1 MTSALKPSAMPAH
14 ASSQSEVEIAGVAW
28 PMHKLAAVIVA
39 LLLCAATLAV
49 GAAGPVAVLLGAAA
63 GTITAFALRP
73 RATSRTHQ

>member
-1 MTSALKPSAMPAH
+1 
-14 ASSQSEVEIAGVAW
+14 
-28 PMHKLAAVIVA
+28 MHKLAAVIVA